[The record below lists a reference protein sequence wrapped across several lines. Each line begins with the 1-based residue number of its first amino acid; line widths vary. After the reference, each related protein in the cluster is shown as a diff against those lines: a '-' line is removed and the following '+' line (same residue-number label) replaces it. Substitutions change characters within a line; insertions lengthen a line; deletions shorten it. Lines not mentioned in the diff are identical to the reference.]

1 MAPPVNLKLFN
12 VRCSFHCI
20 DLLSN
25 VSLFLFSFEPG
36 HQGGPSSMSSS
47 HHHHHPKSSSAT
59 TKDPS
64 FFPALYEDEQLDL
77 TGGINNVW
85 GGIPAKNHRGENL
98 LLFIG
103 MIDILQVLNRVHSVQ
118 IDIFARNTVGNNNP
132 MMALILAISRAHPG
146 R

>member
-1 MAPPVNLKLFN
+1 MAPPVNLKLYN
-12 VRCSFHCI
+12 VRCHFEVPFIALHQT
-20 DLLSN
+20 
-25 VSLFLFSFEPG
+25 SLFLFSFDPG

-47 HHHHHPKSSSAT
+47 HHHHHHPKSSSAT

-103 MIDILQVLNRVHSVQ
+103 MIDILQVLCS
-118 IDIFARNTVGNNNP
+118 FLT
-132 MMALILAISRAHPG
+132 LSY
-146 R
+146 